1 MKKILVDVSYSDN
14 TGKFWSDSYIK
25 NHTLDFDPDKQT
37 IHELIKEICDE
48 QDGME
53 LTYKGKPQGNVYR
66 DIKDANH
73 KIISTEIVGY
83 MYRGKSEIYDR
94 NMPKAVMAFFD
105 VWVTIKLVEKFEF
118 EEIDA

>member
-37 IHELIKEICDE
+37 IHELIKEVCE
-48 QDGME
+48 EKDGMT

-66 DIKDANH
+66 DNKTTGE
-73 KIISTEIVGY
+73 SEIVGY
-83 MYRGKSEIYDR
+83 MYRGKIEIHDR

-105 VWVTIKLVEKFEF
+105 VWVNIKLIEKFEF
-118 EEIDA
+118 ENIDA